1 MLCIAMLY
9 RNAEANVTVLSCLS
23 TVFHVI
29 LFTGHEDTVG
39 SEKPES
45 ESRHNIDHAVQKTDY
60 SDLCA

>member
-9 RNAEANVTVLSCLS
+9 RNAEANVMVLSCLS
-23 TVFHVI
+23 TVI

-45 ESRHNIDHAVQKTDY
+45 ESRHNIHHAVQKTDY